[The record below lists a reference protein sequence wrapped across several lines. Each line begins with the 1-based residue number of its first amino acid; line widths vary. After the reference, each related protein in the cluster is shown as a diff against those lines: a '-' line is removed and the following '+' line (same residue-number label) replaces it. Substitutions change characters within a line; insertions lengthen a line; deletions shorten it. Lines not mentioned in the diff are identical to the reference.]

1 MQLNCKL
8 KEKKCIFECWLSSIR
23 IKNKIF
29 LLFSFNMILSLWFQC
44 IKAQT
49 KLILEFL
56 MQHIYII
63 SKNNIALEETF
74 SQISYAIDT
83 QKFTDLVEIVNQF
96 VHLYSSQSIQIYQTI
111 FMNKVCKFFFSF
123 SNTLRIY
130 KYNILNTLTMWT

>member
-1 MQLNCKL
+1 MLLLYVNYL
-8 KEKKCIFECWLSSIR
+8 SIF
-23 IKNKIF
+23 IF
-29 LLFSFNMILSLWFQC
+29 Q
-44 IKAQT
+44 AQT

-96 VHLYSSQSIQIYQTI
+96 VHLYSAQPLQIYYTI
-111 FMNKVCKFFFSF
+111 FMNKVGWCLIIIKINF
-123 SNTLRIY
+123 LL
-130 KYNILNTLTMWT
+130 NIINERRDRQE